1 MHTATVSWATALLLA
16 ATTPVIAQSTGDAA
30 SHPSHHAGID
40 NKDPS
45 ALIPAAAQ
53 AAVDIVDAFGK
64 ALASGDLKQVETL
77 LEPTAVILE
86 SGGAEHS
93 RAEYMGHHAKE
104 DAKFLGGAHVS
115 LIRRVARTDGG
126 LVWVASE
133 SEIHSSSKGKPV
145 TLMSAE
151 TMLLTHGDSGWR
163 IAHIHWSSR
172 PKNNQ

>member
-1 MHTATVSWATALLLA
+1 MHTATISWTIALLLA
-16 ATTPVIAQSTGDAA
+16 ATTPVIAQSANDAA
-30 SHPSHHAGID
+30 THPPPHTGLV
-40 NKDPS
+40 KEDPA
-45 ALIPAAAQ
+45 ALIPAAARP
-53 AAVDIVDAFGK
+53 AIDIVDAFGK

-86 SGGAEHS
+86 SGGAERS

-104 DAKFLGGAHVS
+104 DAKFLGSAHVS
-115 LIRRVARTDGG
+115 LIRRVAGTDGG
-126 LVWVASE
+126 IVWVASE

-145 TLMSAE
+145 TLLSAE
-151 TMLLTHGDSGWR
+151 TMLLIHGDSGWR

>member
-16 ATTPVIAQSTGDAA
+16 ATTPVIAQSAGDVA

-40 NKDPS
+40 KKDLS

-53 AAVDIVDAFGK
+53 AAVDIVDAFGM

-86 SGGAEHS
+86 SGGAERS

-104 DAKFLGGAHVS
+104 GGGNEVRFH
-115 LIRRVARTDGG
+115 
-126 LVWVASE
+126 
-133 SEIHSSSKGKPV
+133 
-145 TLMSAE
+145 
-151 TMLLTHGDSGWR
+151 
-163 IAHIHWSSR
+163 AHIHETGDGRRRVVRVQS
-172 PKNNQ
+172 